1 MNNQIRIAKFK
12 YLTNVTNC
20 VPVKNATEND
30 LTKYS
35 PVAPFLLVATEDI
48 YDNNGKRIIQKG
60 QVSKETSGYAYDPQH
75 DTIYAANED
84 NKVEKILIVEA
95 EKRFLSKPD
104 GNISLTMTD
113 QIIDI
118 DNINVDEDVL
128 INGNTYQYLG
138 TDEETERIV
147 SVEDIYKDGNLIVK
161 SGAIGADFQGTNKN
175 IEFYNSWATFLTQIT
190 NNTDSFTMVFDNAY
204 VAQTRFTN
212 NDTEVT
218 NIGLTNTTV
227 LDSWAINYNPSD
239 KNYSNHGMNLNNS
252 TIDMSK
258 VMIDPKNH
266 LNETTNLNN
275 ITVNYSKLTF
285 VPSKDDANLSINN
298 LNVKNSNIRTIS
310 ENINIDRTNISRSKI
325 LVYDN
330 KNFEITDSGLYDVG
344 FDNTDD
350 KLNNVKIDNSSII
363 STNLTDNVYI
373 YNSTCSGNS
382 GSQISLT
389 DSRIHNAN
397 LKTQYVPVVIK
408 NSNIDIDRSVLS
420 RSENIN
426 YVIEDTI
433 QDLGR
438 YSNKL
443 IEINQGE
450 LNTFDIGNYYEKSV
464 KELEQKENSPSKPT
478 LYVDLDL

>member
-20 VPVKNATEND
+20 VPVEKAEID
-30 LTKYS
+30 DITKYS
-35 PVAPFLLVATEDI
+35 PVTPFVLVATEDI
-48 YDNNGKRIIQKG
+48 YDNNGKRVIQKG
-60 QVSKETSGYAYDPQH
+60 QVSKETSNYAYDPQH
-75 DTIYAANED
+75 DIIYAANED
-84 NKVEKILIVEA
+84 NKVEEILIVEA

-128 INGNTYQYLG
+128 INGDTYQYLG

-239 KNYSNHGMNLNNS
+239 KDYSNHGMNLNNS

-285 VPSKDDANLSINN
+285 VPSKDD
-298 LNVKNSNIRTIS
+298 V
-310 ENINIDRTNISRSKI
+310 
-325 LVYDN
+325 
-330 KNFEITDSGLYDVG
+330 
-344 FDNTDD
+344 
-350 KLNNVKIDNSSII
+350 
-363 STNLTDNVYI
+363 
-373 YNSTCSGNS
+373 
-382 GSQISLT
+382 
-389 DSRIHNAN
+389 
-397 LKTQYVPVVIK
+397 
-408 NSNIDIDRSVLS
+408 
-420 RSENIN
+420 
-426 YVIEDTI
+426 
-433 QDLGR
+433 
-438 YSNKL
+438 
-443 IEINQGE
+443 NQ
-450 LNTFDIGNYYEKSV
+450 
-464 KELEQKENSPSKPT
+464 
-478 LYVDLDL
+478 